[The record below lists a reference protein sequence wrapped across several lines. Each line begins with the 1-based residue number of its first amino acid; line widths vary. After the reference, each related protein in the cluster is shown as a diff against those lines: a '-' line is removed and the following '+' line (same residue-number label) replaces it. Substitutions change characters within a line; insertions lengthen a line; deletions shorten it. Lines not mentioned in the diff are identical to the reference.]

1 MNMAIT
7 DILEV
12 RERQETYASNIFSS
26 HQLRE
31 NIITYKMLCDAVE
44 ASGMLI
50 HRLSDDEFLDH
61 EKFAAAQREIVYS
74 LTQVQRSSQTE
85 SLRAKHYPTREVAR
99 MLGVS
104 HQTISRWIAQ
114 GRFAGVTRPEPGK
127 HVDIPANAI
136 LEYPSGE
143 TVRISEA
150 AKSYQARMQ
159 AAAETEAEDELR
171 FITGKISAYEEK
183 YGPIEQF
190 KQKRDSGELVTSD
203 EDIDLDVWTYLLKRK
218 QELLG

>member
-12 RERQETYASNIFSS
+12 QERQETYASNIFSS
-26 HQLRE
+26 RQLRE

-44 ASGMLI
+44 ASGIVI
-50 HRLSDDEFLDH
+50 HRLSDNEFLDP
-61 EKFAAAQREIVYS
+61 EKFMIAQQNIVYL
-74 LTQVQRSSQTE
+74 LTQVQCSSQAE
-85 SLRAKHYPTREVAR
+85 LSRSKHYPTREVAR

-127 HVDIPANAI
+127 HVDIPATAI

-143 TVRISEA
+143 VVRISEA
-150 AKSYQARMQ
+150 AKSYQVRMQ
-159 AAAETEAEDELR
+159 AAAETESEDELR
-171 FITGKISAYEEK
+171 FITDKLSAYEEK
-183 YGPIEQF
+183 YGPIEHF
-190 KQKRDSGELVTSD
+190 RHKSDSGKLITSD

>member
-1 MNMAIT
+1 
-7 DILEV
+7 
-12 RERQETYASNIFSS
+12 
-26 HQLRE
+26 
-31 NIITYKMLCDAVE
+31 
-44 ASGMLI
+44 MLI

-61 EKFAAAQREIVYS
+61 EKFAAAQREIVYF
-74 LTQVQRSSQTE
+74 LTQVQRSLQAE
-85 SLRAKHYPTREVAR
+85 PLRAKHYPTREVAR

-159 AAAETEAEDELR
+159 AAAETESEDELC
-171 FITGKISAYEEK
+171 FITGKLSAYEEK

-190 KQKRDSGELVTSD
+190 KQKSDSGELVTSD

>member
-1 MNMAIT
+1 MSMAIT

-12 RERQETYASNIFSS
+12 LERQETYASNIFSS
-26 HQLRE
+26 RQLRE

-44 ASGMLI
+44 ASGLAI
-50 HRLSDDEFLDH
+50 HRLSDDEFLDP
-61 EKFAAAQREIVYS
+61 EKFLEAQQDIVYL
-74 LTQVQRSSQTE
+74 LTQVQRSSQAE
-85 SLRAKHYPTREVAR
+85 PFKVKHYPTREVAR

-127 HVDIPANAI
+127 HVDIPVAAI

-150 AKSYQARMQ
+150 AKAYRERMQ
-159 AAAETEAEDELR
+159 SAAEMESEDELR
-171 FITGKISAYEEK
+171 FITDKLSTYEEK

-190 KQKRDSGELVTSD
+190 KHKSESGELVTSD